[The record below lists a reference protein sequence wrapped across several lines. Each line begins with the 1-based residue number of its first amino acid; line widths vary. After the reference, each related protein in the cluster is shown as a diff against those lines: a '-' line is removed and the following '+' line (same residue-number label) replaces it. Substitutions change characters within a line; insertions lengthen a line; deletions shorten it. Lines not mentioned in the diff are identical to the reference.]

1 MSEAATKSETD
12 ARPANDTVVVECDLD
27 APPAKVW
34 RALAEPEIR
43 TEWLGESETGPS
55 EVRRAEPP
63 DRLDIAW
70 PTPDGESLI
79 SFEINPSQDGG
90 SHLTITH
97 HAPTTALIVRLEPR
111 TSVQANMGQWRMA
124 A

>member
-1 MSEAATKSETD
+1 MSEAATKAETS
-12 ARPANDTVVVECDLD
+12 AAPANDAVVVECDLE

-43 TEWLGESETGPS
+43 TEWLGEAEAGASQ
-55 EVRRAEPP
+55 VRRAEPP
-63 DRLDIAW
+63 ERLDLAW
-70 PTPDGESLI
+70 PTGEGECLI

-97 HAPTTALIVRLEPR
+97 HAPPSASVVRLEPR
-111 TSVQANMGQWRMA
+111 TKPPTSVGQWRMA